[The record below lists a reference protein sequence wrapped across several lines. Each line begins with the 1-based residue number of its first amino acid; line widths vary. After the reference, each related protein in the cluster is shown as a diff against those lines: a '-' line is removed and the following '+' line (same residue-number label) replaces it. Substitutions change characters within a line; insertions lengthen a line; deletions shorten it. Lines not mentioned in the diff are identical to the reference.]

1 MLLLLIDLFWKLTST
16 SKAILIEQLYGWSD
30 VSMNFVFAQNMDM
43 SYPFFTV
50 NIVIK
55 LQSLNSHCYSVSDL

>member
-1 MLLLLIDLFWKLTST
+1 MLMWITLWETRTPEAKL
-16 SKAILIEQLYGWSD
+16 KQPLYGWSD

-55 LQSLNSHCYSVSDL
+55 LQSLNSRCYSVSDL